1 VIHNRVAVRRETL
14 AGVAAFV
21 TLYFATFFLA
31 SLALTVTGMDPISAM
46 SAAAT
51 CLAGCGPGLG
61 SVGPM
66 SNYADLSAAA
76 KWILD
81 ACMLLGRLE
90 LFTVLILF
98 TRSYWRR

>member
-1 VIHNRVAVRRETL
+1 MSTFAVSSIIL
-14 AGVAAFV
+14 A
-21 TLYFATFFLA
+21 FLG
-31 SLALTVTGMDPISAM
+31 LDPISAM

-66 SNYADLSAAA
+66 GNYERVPILG
-76 KWILD
+76 KWVLM

-90 LFTVLILF
+90 FFTILVIF
-98 TRSYWRR
+98 SPGYWRK